1 MISPTQQKKLEK
13 LAKVLDGGDVALLTE
28 LNALEDRLDG
38 LEGQIPDVKKALDR
52 VESLVDGEKGDD
64 GDDYILTENDKRE
77 IASFITVPIVEK
89 VIEKREVIKEKPVV
103 TKETTKEI
111 IKEIREVKV
120 DVPYIDNASI
130 AYLEDEIKR
139 VEDKIPEVIKQ
150 RETNFGFVI
159 RDVVAGTGVTIDKTD
174 LNRPIINAEAVAPTI
189 KDTFGITVDGATV
202 VLTTG
207 TKGYRYIEQNCT
219 ITGWDLRSDV
229 SGSIVFDV
237 KRGGVS
243 LAGTEKPTL
252 TAAASDSNLALTTWT
267 TSLVAG
273 DIIEFVIDSA
283 STITRATLTILITK
297 T

>member
-52 VESLVDGEKGDD
+52 VESLVDGEKGDN

-174 LNRPIINAEAVAPTI
+174 LNRPIISAEAVTPTI
-189 KDTFGITVDGATV
+189 KDAFGITVDGATV
-202 VLTTG
+202 ALTTG

-229 SGSIVFDV
+229 SGDIVFDV

>member
-174 LNRPIINAEAVAPTI
+174 LNRPIINATATGGSTPVT
-189 KDTFGITVDGATV
+189 ITVTQASYSVTETSGFINIFCDATANAITINLPTAVGNTATYRIKKTDSSVNTVTIDGLGGELIDGDATQ
-202 VLTTG
+202 
-207 TKGYRYIEQNCT
+207 IIQFQNT
-219 ITGWDLRSDV
+219 AVQIISNDTAWN
-229 SGSIVFDV
+229 IV
-237 KRGGVS
+237 
-243 LAGTEKPTL
+243 
-252 TAAASDSNLALTTWT
+252 
-267 TSLVAG
+267 
-273 DIIEFVIDSA
+273 
-283 STITRATLTILITK
+283 
-297 T
+297 

>member
-1 MISPTQQKKLEK
+1 MDPLKLKKLEK
-13 LAKVLDGGDVALLTE
+13 LAKILDGGDVALLTE

-52 VESLVDGEKGDD
+52 VEALVDGEKGDN

-159 RDVVAGTGVTIDKTD
+159 RDVVAGTGVTIDKSD
-174 LNRPIINAEAVAPTI
+174 PNRPIVNAEGVAPTI
-189 KDTFGITVDGATV
+189 KDAFGITVDGATV
-202 VLTTG
+202 ALTTG

-297 T
+297 I